1 MRDEFDDDYDVAEA
15 SGPRAWRSRM
25 MARLS
30 VGTGALLAVSII
42 GGAALWVYRLAE
54 RDISAVPVIHAALT
68 SAKVQPDDPGGTV
81 TAHQDISSYNAGS
94 DPSKPPQITFAPP
107 PERPAAEDVA
117 MSALQQSDATPAQ
130 PTTTAAGDSAA
141 PGGGTALAPAASPV
155 APSRPGNLSQ
165 HMATAQKA
173 ASEDDKLAASAA
185 ASAVQI
191 QLGAFE
197 SRDETET
204 QWERIYDSNE
214 DVLTGRALVV
224 QSTIS
229 GGRRFFRLRAGPFKD
244 RIEAQN
250 VCRALQARGQD
261 CLVAV
266 NG

>member
-1 MRDEFDDDYDVAEA
+1 MRDEFDDDYDVAEGGGR
-15 SGPRAWRSRM
+15 SDWRGRM
-25 MARLS
+25 AARLS
-30 VGTGALLAVSII
+30 VSAGALLLI
-42 GGAALWVYRLAE
+42 GIVVGSGVWVYRLVD
-54 RDISAVPVIHAALT
+54 RDVSAVPVIHAALT
-68 SAKVQPDDPGGTV
+68 PAKVQPDDPGGAV
-81 TAHQDISSYNAGS
+81 TAHQDMTSYSAGS

-117 MSALQQSDATPAQ
+117 MAALQETAADVTAAPEPGNA
-130 PTTTAAGDSAA
+130 TTAQGD
-141 PGGGTALAPAASPV
+141 GTELAPEVSPP
-155 APSRPGNLSQ
+155 APARPGNLSQ
-165 HMATAQKA
+165 KMATAQKA
-173 ASEDDKLAASAA
+173 ASVEEQLLTSAA
-185 ASAVQI
+185 ASPVQI

-197 SRDETET
+197 SRDETEA
-204 QWERIYDSNE
+204 QWDRIFSSNE

-250 VCRALQARGQD
+250 VCRALQSRGQD

>member
-1 MRDEFDDDYDVAEA
+1 
-15 SGPRAWRSRM
+15 

-30 VGTGALLAVSII
+30 VGAGALLAVSII
-42 GGAALWVYRLAE
+42 VGAALWVYRLAG

-68 SAKVQPDDPGGTV
+68 PAKVQPDDPGGAV
-81 TAHQDISSYNAGS
+81 TAHQDITSYNAGT

-117 MSALQQSDATPAQ
+117 MSALQQSDAAPQSEPA
-130 PTTTAAGDSAA
+130 AAATGDGAV
-141 PGGGTALAPAASPV
+141 PGNGTALAPAASPV

-165 HMATAQKA
+165 QMATAQKA